1 MLGSEIVRLRWL
13 KRPDEK
19 KKKKKAGENGIEI

>member
-1 MLGSEIVRLRWL
+1 MLGIEIVRLRWL

-19 KKKKKAGENGIEI
+19 KKKVGENGIEI